1 VDPIIMRI
9 GKFGHIL
16 ILLLLLSSYRTNAQ
30 NFIGMTKDQIILEM
44 NTTGKNF
51 KLNTGAINP
60 YYNYLKYEDSIDEI
74 TILFFLSEDDICTL
88 VRKMCDYANINDEIG
103 ELNKKYKRLNK
114 DKWTYS
120 SKGKSYLI
128 TLEESEW
135 YFTIT
140 TKQKN

>member
-1 VDPIIMRI
+1 MRI
-9 GKFGHIL
+9 GKFGYIL
-16 ILLLLLSSYRTNAQ
+16 IVWLLLSSFRTNAQ

-51 KLNTGAINP
+51 KLNTSAINP
-60 YYNYLKYEDSIDEI
+60 YYKYLKFENSIDEI
-74 TILFFLSEDDICTL
+74 TILFFLSADDVCTL
-88 VRKMCDYANINDEIG
+88 VRKMCDYANINDEISD
-103 ELNKKYKRLNK
+103 LNRRYKRLNK

-120 SKGKSYLI
+120 DKGITYLV